1 MIRFLNIIFLVLPL
15 GLVAQIPTSLSL
27 SPYSGAER
35 IQFNPALGIYT
46 PYSWDATIAG
56 AHIFAFSDYS
66 FVRKASLLNLGGQIS
81 DAVVIDAQG
90 EIPETANVPLILF
103 DLDGGKKEG
112 FLRARLMGPAITFD
126 FKNDMRLGL
135 FSNFRIHGSTSDI
148 PENFGIYEL
157 NRSYGTEIIDVDF
170 GTMSAASWLEIGGHF
185 SKRIENI
192 SFGAN
197 IKYIRG
203 NEGLFIESQTDD
215 NYDFIDSVII
225 TSPIVNFEVAFTNS
239 SINANSYQLDFNG
252 SGIGMD
258 IGVQVELE
266 RITAGAAITDI
277 GAIQFRNNVEIYSQ
291 EVLQNITTIRTQDY
305 RDFANPRALIDQL
318 QNDLNLTPDL
328 FGVFSIGLP
337 TKLTLHGDYKYN
349 RDISISGVIHQ
360 RLPVFKNSMKANN
373 LLVVTPRYDSKWI
386 SYFFPLTLYEY
397 KSFRL
402 GAAIR
407 AGPFTIGTDHLAS
420 IFIPSDFRGSDVFF
434 SLRLYPFGEEGTMNS
449 RGRSRGLDC
458 PNF

>member
-1 MIRFLNIIFLVLPL
+1 MTKFVYILFFLAPL
-15 GLVAQIPTSLSL
+15 YVVGQIPTSLSI
-27 SPYSGAER
+27 SPYSGVER
-35 IQFNPALGIYT
+35 IQFNPALGTYT
-46 PYSWDATIAG
+46 PYTWDATLVG
-56 AHIFAFSDYS
+56 GHIFAYS
-66 FVRKASLLNLGGQIS
+66 NYAFVRKASLLNLGGQLQ

-90 EIPETANVPLILF
+90 EIPETSNVPLVLF

-112 FLRARLMGPAITFD
+112 FLRGRIIGPAITLD
-126 FKNDMRLGL
+126 LKNNMRVGI
-135 FSNFRIHGSTSDI
+135 FSNFRAYGSTSDI

-157 NRSYGTEIIDVDF
+157 NRSYGTEIIDVDI
-170 GTMSAASWLEIGGHF
+170 GSMSAATWLEIGGHF
-185 SKRIENI
+185 SKQIENM

-203 NEGLFIESQTDD
+203 NEGVFIESQTDD
-215 NYDFIDSVII
+215 DYDFIDSVVI

-239 SINANSYQLDFNG
+239 SINANSFQLDYNG
-252 SGIGMD
+252 TGLGID
-258 IGVQVELE
+258 IGFHIELE

-277 GAIQFRNNVEIYSQ
+277 GVIQYRNNVEIYSQ

-305 RDFANPRALIDQL
+305 RDFSNPRAFIDQL
-318 QNDLNLTPDL
+318 QNDLNLTPDE

-337 TKLTLHGDYKYN
+337 TRLTLHGVYRYN

-360 RLPVFKNSMKANN
+360 RLPFFKNSLKSNN
-373 LLVVTPRYDSKWI
+373 TLVITPRYDSKWI

-402 GAAIR
+402 GAAFR
-407 AGPFTIGTDHLAS
+407 AGPFTLGTDHLAS
-420 IFIPSDFRGSDVFF
+420 IFLPSDFKGSDVFF
-434 SLRLYPFGEEGTMNS
+434 SLRMYPFNQDATVNN
-449 RGRSRGLDC
+449 RHNSRGLDC